1 MDNIT
6 MVKEWDDGQ
15 LYKLNG
21 TNKGVRIIW
30 GYATN
35 GTGMHL
41 WNDAWAIAELGTVD
55 DDGEFEEDLF
65 TDGDMYKEIFSRQ
78 MIGRPRNYLTYSLCD
93 ADGEE
98 VNWDIFND
106 WAMTSMEELF
116 NC

>member
-30 GYATN
+30 GYATS

-41 WNDAWAIAELGTVD
+41 WNDAWQLQNLEQLTMMENLKKTCLLMAICTRKFSVD
-55 DDGEFEEDLF
+55 
-65 TDGDMYKEIFSRQ
+65 R
-78 MIGRPRNYLTYSLCD
+78 
-93 ADGEE
+93 
-98 VNWDIFND
+98 
-106 WAMTSMEELF
+106 
-116 NC
+116 